1 LFGFCGRRFREN
13 RKNQSKDKNL
23 NTNNNLMEEISEQKN
38 GDIKTNKSNNNN
50 NDLSDNF
57 REFDDWLRANGAK
70 YPNVELRDYG
80 QEVRGCHVTKDI
92 NEEEII
98 INIPLKC
105 LITVEMGKETDIGR
119 SILLSNIEL
128 DAPKHI
134 FLMVFMLID
143 SKNPNSFFKP
153 YYNILPKT
161 LNNMP
166 IFWSN
171 EELDYLQGSYLL
183 NQIDERITA
192 IEADYSAICSIAP
205 NFKRLVT
212 LKEFKWARMCVCSR
226 NFGLIINGIRTAA
239 LVPFAD
245 MLNHYRPRETKWQ
258 FDDTLQ
264 GFTVTSVQQIV
275 NGAQVYDSYGQKC
288 NHRFLLNY
296 GFSVE
301 NNVEAD
307 GFCPNEVPLLFQL
320 NRSDPLYD
328 TKISLWRR
336 DSSLPSR
343 RLRVSVCDN
352 ENSRILFALL
362 RIIASDQDDL
372 NYYLSTSSS
381 THNSMTSYRSIRELY
396 TPISLKNEIK
406 TLKLLDS
413 LCNDYLSKYKNSYEI
428 DCDKLNC
435 LPMFSNERHAVIQVK
450 GEKEILLFYQDLSA
464 IGLKILQMDNQIVNN
479 NLSNELNY
487 IKNNKHV
494 LIYQYIKNLVKT
506 FNLSTDTITS
516 NSSNKDNKFP
526 L

>member
-1 LFGFCGRRFREN
+1 MIENFVKENNREPSSEELNDITDKATVLAQEALVHDESDEKACGPINHVISKLFGFCGRRFREN
-13 RKNQSKDKNL
+13 RKNQSKDNNL

-38 GDIKTNKSNNNN
+38 GESRTNKS

-57 REFDDWLRANGAK
+57 REFDDWLRANGGK

-80 QEVRGCHVTKDI
+80 QEVRGCHATKDI
-92 NEEEII
+92 NEEEVI

-134 FLMVFMLID
+134 FLMIFMLID

-171 EELDYLQGSYLL
+171 DELDYLQGSYLL

-205 NFKRLVT
+205 NFKRSVT
-212 LKEFKWARMCVCSR
+212 LKEFKWAP
-226 NFGLIINGIRTAA
+226 A

-258 FDDTLQ
+258 FDDTVQ
-264 GFTVTSVQQIV
+264 GFTVTSVQHIAI
-275 NGAQVYDSYGQKC
+275 GAQVYDSYGQKC

-307 GFCPNEVPLLFQL
+307 GFCPNEVPLLLQL

-343 RLRVSVCDN
+343 RLR
-352 ENSRILFALL
+352 
-362 RIIASDQDDL
+362 
-372 NYYLSTSSS
+372 
-381 THNSMTSYRSIRELY
+381 
-396 TPISLKNEIK
+396 ISFIE
-406 TLKLLDS
+406 S
-413 LCNDYLSKYKNSYEI
+413 
-428 DCDKLNC
+428 
-435 LPMFSNERHAVIQVK
+435 
-450 GEKEILLFYQDLSA
+450 
-464 IGLKILQMDNQIVNN
+464 
-479 NLSNELNY
+479 
-487 IKNNKHV
+487 
-494 LIYQYIKNLVKT
+494 
-506 FNLSTDTITS
+506 
-516 NSSNKDNKFP
+516 
-526 L
+526 